1 MEQKKGFME
10 DGGGFDRIW
19 DGTAE
24 YLRRFRD
31 MCWGRLLG
39 VLLIALAVFCFTAN
53 MGLRTV
59 RGSLGD
65 PDLHRLLQREAGLPE
80 SAGLSEA
87 EFSRCA
93 DDLSHVAY
101 GWFSERD
108 IERFKED
115 FGYNPYSEQ
124 EVQLLLESN
133 AIFDRLY
140 DFLLDF
146 DFWQSLITCLG
157 MGISGWLIGK
167 KNIRL
172 YLAGMFAGL
181 IAALLPV
188 AYFTACFM
196 VDFTETMHFLC
207 GLLFVSDAW
216 MLSPETSII
225 ARLMPES
232 VLMGIGK
239 HILYELLEAAALYAG
254 ILLVI
259 ALIVLVVEYFER
271 KKEKEEKIDES
282 AEL

>member
-24 YLRRFRD
+24 KLRRFRGTHR
-31 MCWGRLLG
+31 GRLLG
-39 VLLIALAVFCFTAN
+39 VLLIALAAFCFTADMELQSVRN
-53 MGLRTV
+53 GL
-59 RGSLGD
+59 GKPELY
-65 PDLHRLLQREAGLPE
+65 LLLQHEAGLPE
-80 SAGLSEA
+80 TAGISEA
-87 EFSRCA
+87 ELAHLSY
-93 DDLSHVAY
+93 DLGRTVY
-101 GWFSERD
+101 GYFSERH
-108 IERFKED
+108 IEAFAAD

-133 AIFDRLY
+133 AMFDRLD

-146 DFWQSLITCLG
+146 GIWRSLITCLG
-157 MGISGWLIGK
+157 MSIGGWLIGK
-167 KNIRL
+167 KNSRL
-172 YLAGMFAGL
+172 FLVGMLAGLA
-181 IAALLPV
+181 AALLPV

-196 VDFTETMHFLC
+196 ADFTETLHFIC
-207 GLLFVSDAW
+207 GLLFATDCW

-232 VLMGIGK
+232 VLAGIGK
-239 HILYELLEAAALYAG
+239 HILYELLEAAAVYAG
-254 ILLVI
+254 ILL
-259 ALIVLVVEYFER
+259 ACWLIVLVVEYFER

>member
-1 MEQKKGFME
+1 MEQKKGFLE
-10 DGGGFDRIW
+10 DGGGFDHIW

-24 YLRRFRD
+24 RLRRFRD
-31 MCWGRLLG
+31 TRWGRLLG
-39 VLLIALAVFCFTAN
+39 VLLIALAVFSIMAD

-59 RGSLGD
+59 RSGLGD

-80 SAGLSEA
+80 SAGISEA
-87 EFSRCA
+87 EFSRFA
-93 DDLSHVAY
+93 YDLRSVAY

-133 AIFDRLY
+133 AMFGSLD
-140 DFLLDF
+140 DFLLDYGI
-146 DFWQSLITCLG
+146 WRSLITCLD
-157 MGISGWLIGK
+157 MGIGGWLIGK

-172 YLAGMFAGL
+172 YLVSLFAGL

-188 AYFTACFM
+188 IYFTACFM
-196 VDFTETMHFLC
+196 VDFTETMHFIC
-207 GLLFVSDAW
+207 GLLFASDAW

-239 HILYELLEAAALYAG
+239 HILYELLEAVVLFAA
-254 ILLVI
+254 ILLAVW
-259 ALIVLVVEYFER
+259 LIVLAVEYFER

>member
-1 MEQKKGFME
+1 MEQKKGFLE

-24 YLRRFRD
+24 KLRCFRD
-31 MCWGRLLG
+31 TRWGRLLG

-59 RGSLGD
+59 RGGLGD
-65 PDLHRLLQREAGLPE
+65 SDLHKFLQREAGLPE
-80 SAGLSEA
+80 SAGLSEE
-87 EFSRCA
+87 EFSRFA
-93 DDLSHVAY
+93 YDLCSVAY
-101 GWFSERD
+101 GWFSEWD

-115 FGYNPYSEQ
+115 FGYHPYSEQ

-133 AIFDRLY
+133 AMFDRLD

-157 MGISGWLIGK
+157 MGIGGWLIGK

-172 YLAGMFAGL
+172 YLVSLFAGL
-181 IAALLPV
+181 IAALLPL

-196 VDFTETMHFLC
+196 VDFTETMHFIC
-207 GLLFVSDAW
+207 GLLFASDAW

-239 HILYELLEAAALYAG
+239 HILYELMEAAALYAG